1 MEEDFYLLDIPVLK
15 NRDTFLCAQF
25 SIVFI
30 QNKFNPSCKVS
41 VFVFLALTSA
51 GFHYAVENEDR
62 YQHDCH
68 EQGVPIDDA
77 RLEICGVHEGG
88 DKDQTVGNEDAFKDG
103 APACPAWVEGDHHGA
118 GADHRKPAA

>member
-51 GFHYAVENEDR
+51 RFHYAVENKDR
-62 YQHDCH
+62 YQHDRH

-77 RLEICGVHEGG
+77 CLEVCGVHEGG
-88 DKDQTVGNEDAFKDG
+88 DEDQTVGNKDAFKDC
-103 APACPAWVEGDHHGA
+103 APTRPARVEGDHDGA
-118 GADHRKPAA
+118 GADNRKPTA